1 MANVGA
7 VISSI
12 RNIMRQDRGISG
24 DAQRLEQLGWMLFL
38 KIMGDKDQEL
48 EIIKENY
55 VSVIPSKFQWSNW
68 ASDPEGITG
77 DELLE
82 FIDSNSE
89 DNKGLF
95 ASLKNLTSN
104 TNSERAAIV
113 KEVFDGSNNYMK
125 SGYELRKVINK
136 LNEINFNNSEDK
148 HIFGNIYESILQELR
163 DAGNKGEYYTPRAV
177 TQLMTKMTNP
187 KLGEKVLDPA
197 AGTGGFLSA
206 AIDHVR
212 ENYVKTVDD
221 EHILQKS
228 ITGWELKPVA
238 YVLGLTNLILHE
250 MEVPD
255 YHYIDSLK
263 KEYNGIGSKDRVDV
277 ILANP
282 PFGASIADGVETN
295 FPATYRC
302 KESADLFIVLM
313 LQLLKANGR
322 AAIVLPDGSI
332 TGEGVK
338 SRIREK
344 LLTDCNLHTIIRLPQ
359 STFFPATVATNLL
372 FFEKGSP
379 TKDIW
384 YYEHKIP
391 EGQKSYSKTKPIQF
405 EEFEPLISWWNNR
418 KENSIAWKVNINE
431 LKDWDLD
438 IKNPHKEDEISGN
451 PKLLL
456 DSFKSSNDDF
466 NKNLNYIIEELSLQK
481 HNVLGKI
488 LNNHTYLFKKIEV
501 VKLIKQCILQEAIQG
516 KLTEVWRN
524 QNSNIP
530 SVIELLEKIKLE
542 KEQLIKKGDIK
553 KGKKQLSNDL
563 GDIHFSLPENWIYV
577 DLDDITQYITD
588 GTHQTPKYT
597 SSGRIFLSAQNVK
610 PFKFMPERHKY
621 VSEQD
626 YQQYIKNKIPEKG
639 DLLIGRVGSK
649 GETAVIDR
657 DIEFAFYVSLGLVKT
672 FKDLTS
678 PEYLS
683 IVLNSPYGNR
693 YATGNMSSIGASAG
707 NFNLGR
713 IRSLPIPFPSLEEQK
728 EIVRIVDTLMIS
740 CNILEEEIQLS
751 DKTSNQLME
760 AVFKEAFETKEEIVE
775 TEFQN

>member
-55 VSVIPSKFQWSNW
+55 VSVIPSKYQWSNW

-104 TNSERAAIV
+104 TNPERAAIV

-177 TQLMTKMTNP
+177 TQLMTQMTNP

-302 KESADLFIVLM
+302 KESADLFVILM

-372 FFEKGSP
+372 FFEKGSS
-379 TKDIW
+379 TNEIW
-384 YYEHKIP
+384 YYEHRLPK
-391 EGQKSYSKTKPIQF
+391 GQKSYSKTKVIQF
-405 EEFEPLISWWNNR
+405 EEFSPIIEWWNDR
-418 KENSIAWKVNINE
+418 KESEVSWKVNI
-431 LKDWDLD
+431 KDLNNWDLD
-438 IKNPHKEDEISGN
+438 LRNPTLEDKVEI
-451 PKLLL
+451 
-456 DSFKSSNDDF
+456 KSSSEII
-466 NKNLNYIIEELSLQK
+466 NLITSSLSIQENLLGEFKTLLQK
-481 HNVLGKI
+481 L
-488 LNNHTYLFKKIEV
+488 
-501 VKLIKQCILQEAIQG
+501 
-516 KLTEVWRN
+516 
-524 QNSNIP
+524 
-530 SVIELLEKIKLE
+530 
-542 KEQLIKKGDIK
+542 
-553 KGKKQLSNDL
+553 
-563 GDIHFSLPENWIYV
+563 
-577 DLDDITQYITD
+577 
-588 GTHQTPKYT
+588 
-597 SSGRIFLSAQNVK
+597 
-610 PFKFMPERHKY
+610 
-621 VSEQD
+621 
-626 YQQYIKNKIPEKG
+626 
-639 DLLIGRVGSK
+639 
-649 GETAVIDR
+649 
-657 DIEFAFYVSLGLVKT
+657 
-672 FKDLTS
+672 
-678 PEYLS
+678 
-683 IVLNSPYGNR
+683 
-693 YATGNMSSIGASAG
+693 
-707 NFNLGR
+707 
-713 IRSLPIPFPSLEEQK
+713 
-728 EIVRIVDTLMIS
+728 
-740 CNILEEEIQLS
+740 
-751 DKTSNQLME
+751 
-760 AVFKEAFETKEEIVE
+760 
-775 TEFQN
+775 

>member
-68 ASDPEGITG
+68 ASDSEGITG

-95 ASLKNLTSN
+95 ASLKNISSN
-104 TNSERAAIV
+104 TNPERAAIV

-177 TQLMTKMTNP
+177 TQLMTQMTNP
-187 KLGEKVLDPA
+187 KLGERVLDPA

-212 ENYVKTVDD
+212 ENFVKTVDD

-302 KESADLFIVLM
+302 KESADLFIILM

-338 SRIREK
+338 ARIREK

-384 YYEHKIP
+384 YYEHKLPI
-391 EGQKSYSKTKPIQF
+391 GQKSYSKTKPIQF
-405 EEFEPLISWWNNR
+405 EEFQPILDWWKNREENDQSWKIRAEELNNW
-418 KENSIAWKVNINE
+418 S
-431 LKDWDLD
+431 LD
-438 IKNPHKEDEISGN
+438 IKNPTQESVDTIYTTKETIYALKKSINNSTNIISELE
-451 PKLLL
+451 KLL
-456 DSFKSSNDDF
+456 N
-466 NKNLNYIIEELSLQK
+466 
-481 HNVLGKI
+481 
-488 LNNHTYLFKKIEV
+488 
-501 VKLIKQCILQEAIQG
+501 
-516 KLTEVWRN
+516 
-524 QNSNIP
+524 
-530 SVIELLEKIKLE
+530 
-542 KEQLIKKGDIK
+542 
-553 KGKKQLSNDL
+553 
-563 GDIHFSLPENWIYV
+563 
-577 DLDDITQYITD
+577 
-588 GTHQTPKYT
+588 
-597 SSGRIFLSAQNVK
+597 
-610 PFKFMPERHKY
+610 
-621 VSEQD
+621 
-626 YQQYIKNKIPEKG
+626 
-639 DLLIGRVGSK
+639 
-649 GETAVIDR
+649 
-657 DIEFAFYVSLGLVKT
+657 
-672 FKDLTS
+672 
-678 PEYLS
+678 
-683 IVLNSPYGNR
+683 
-693 YATGNMSSIGASAG
+693 
-707 NFNLGR
+707 
-713 IRSLPIPFPSLEEQK
+713 
-728 EIVRIVDTLMIS
+728 
-740 CNILEEEIQLS
+740 
-751 DKTSNQLME
+751 
-760 AVFKEAFETKEEIVE
+760 
-775 TEFQN
+775 

>member
-55 VSVIPSKFQWSNW
+55 VSVIPSKFQWSSW
-68 ASDPEGITG
+68 ASDSEGITG

-95 ASLKNLTSN
+95 ASLKNLSSN
-104 TNSERAAIV
+104 TNPERAAIV

-177 TQLMTKMTNP
+177 TQLMTQMTNP

-302 KESADLFIVLM
+302 KESADLFIILM

-338 SRIREK
+338 ARIREK
-344 LLTDCNLHTIIRLPQ
+344 LLTDCDLHTIIRLPK

-379 TKDIW
+379 TKEIW
-384 YYEHKIP
+384 YYEHRLP

-405 EEFEPLISWWNNR
+405 EEFQPIINWWNDKKESEISWKVKVEDLKNWN
-418 KENSIAWKVNINE
+418 
-431 LKDWDLD
+431 LD
-438 IKNPHKEDEISGN
+438 IKNPINKAEDELKSTSEIIRGLKTSFNNSIS
-451 PKLLL
+451 
-456 DSFKSSNDDF
+456 
-466 NKNLNYIIEELSLQK
+466 
-481 HNVLGKI
+481 
-488 LNNHTYLFKKIEV
+488 
-501 VKLIKQCILQEAIQG
+501 
-516 KLTEVWRN
+516 
-524 QNSNIP
+524 
-530 SVIELLEKIKLE
+530 
-542 KEQLIKKGDIK
+542 
-553 KGKKQLSNDL
+553 
-563 GDIHFSLPENWIYV
+563 
-577 DLDDITQYITD
+577 
-588 GTHQTPKYT
+588 
-597 SSGRIFLSAQNVK
+597 
-610 PFKFMPERHKY
+610 
-621 VSEQD
+621 
-626 YQQYIKNKIPEKG
+626 
-639 DLLIGRVGSK
+639 
-649 GETAVIDR
+649 
-657 DIEFAFYVSLGLVKT
+657 
-672 FKDLTS
+672 
-678 PEYLS
+678 
-683 IVLNSPYGNR
+683 
-693 YATGNMSSIGASAG
+693 
-707 NFNLGR
+707 
-713 IRSLPIPFPSLEEQK
+713 
-728 EIVRIVDTLMIS
+728 
-740 CNILEEEIQLS
+740 ILEELENL
-751 DKTSNQLME
+751 
-760 AVFKEAFETKEEIVE
+760 FK
-775 TEFQN
+775 